1 MVNCAPRAVWVLS
14 QDWICTLSA
23 HFVLFRI
30 APLTNRLN
38 NRKKICVNNR
48 ATTGVSSFSHFMVG
62 ADLLTDNISE
72 PKVIQAMF
80 QKSRVAV
87 LGSVLLISGC
97 TFASESLF
105 PFFGADDD
113 VQVAAEAPP
122 AAQATTPALAPPA
135 APVLGATI
143 FVPTPVTQAP
153 STGTF
158 VGQKVTQHRSEL
170 VSLQSTIIGRNQLLQ
185 AARQKTTED
194 SQRYHGTVAAIN
206 TRLQL
211 GTTPGNPVLISQWRA
226 AQLALERLSE
236 DVSELNGLANE
247 VAADSAMAA
256 YLLGASRATYGLAGA
271 IDEDHRQLAILE
283 DETNRTVVLIDRLLN
298 ELSEDISRQTS
309 YLGSERRNLQTISL
323 AIQNGEIMGAN
334 LFNRAFANAAPA
346 RLAGVAIP
354 AGPGQVTANEQPL
367 VVIRF
372 DRADV
377 QYQQALYNALS
388 AALERRPQSFFTLVA
403 VAAGQGTAAEVALNV
418 SKSIKNADEVVRTM
432 ADMGLPADRLQMSS
446 TTSPQISV
454 NEVRIYVR

>member
-1 MVNCAPRAVWVLS
+1 
-14 QDWICTLSA
+14 
-23 HFVLFRI
+23 
-30 APLTNRLN
+30 
-38 NRKKICVNNR
+38 
-48 ATTGVSSFSHFMVG
+48 MVG
-62 ADLLTDNISE
+62 AGLLTDNISE
-72 PKVIQAMF
+72 PKVIRAMLF
-80 QKSRVAV
+80 DKSRVAV
-87 LGSVLLISGC
+87 LGAALLVSGC

-113 VQVAAEAPP
+113 EVQVAATTAPP
-122 AAQATTPALAPPA
+122 AAEFTTPGLTPAAPPA
-135 APVLGATI
+135 LGQTV
-143 FVPTPVTQAP
+143 FVPTPVTPAS

-158 VGQKVTQHRSEL
+158 VGQKVAQHRSEL
-170 VSLQSTIIGRNQLLQ
+170 ISLQSTIIGRNQSLQ
-185 AARQKTTED
+185 AARLKTTED

-226 AQLALERLSE
+226 AQLELERLSQ
-236 DVSELNGLANE
+236 DVSALNGLAND

-256 YLLGASRATYGLAGA
+256 YLLGAARATYGLAGA

-298 ELSEDISRQTS
+298 ELSEDISRQTA
-309 YLGSERRNLQTISL
+309 YLGAERRNLQTISL

-346 RLAGVAIP
+346 GLGGGATP
-354 AGPGQVTANEQPL
+354 AGPAQITANEQPL

-418 SKSIKNADEVVRTM
+418 SKSIKNADDVVRVM